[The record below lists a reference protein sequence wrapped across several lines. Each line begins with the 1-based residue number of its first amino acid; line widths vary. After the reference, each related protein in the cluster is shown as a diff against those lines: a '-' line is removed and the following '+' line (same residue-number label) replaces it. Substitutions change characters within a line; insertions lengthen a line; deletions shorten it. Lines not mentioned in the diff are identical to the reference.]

1 MWTRNTAFPSAD
13 RSSPRR
19 KTALTISCVDAS
31 WTPDDGSGGGS
42 FQTLQEEMGK
52 QRVFPAHVPPTWCH
66 GCGSVCGNGEGV
78 CDLTFQGVSISL
90 ELRGQMLFLEPSG
103 RAEPRGTPERSL
115 LKARGGK
122 KKWPLNSGTCGEMPP
137 AGPREG
143 PRARNTKCVF
153 VRDGRCRQRRCV
165 GVGGQTDGGR
175 EGRTDGRGGGGSC
188 VGGPAALGRVTGVSK
203 QMETTK
209 LRARNPA
216 LEA

>member
-115 LKARGGK
+115 LKARGGGK
-122 KKWPLNSGTCGEMPP
+122 KMAAEQWHLWRNAAGRSARRAAGTEYKVRVCASWQVQTEEMCW
-137 AGPREG
+137 RWW
-143 PRARNTKCVF
+143 T
-153 VRDGRCRQRRCV
+153 DGR
-165 GVGGQTDGGR
+165 R

-188 VGGPAALGRVTGVSK
+188 VGGPAAPGRVTGVSK

>member
-1 MWTRNTAFPSAD
+1 MEENGADLLSGDKHGINQIFSAGVKMWTRNTTFPSAE

-115 LKARGGK
+115 LKARGGGK
-122 KKWPLNSGTCGEMPP
+122 KN
-137 AGPREG
+137 
-143 PRARNTKCVF
+143 
-153 VRDGRCRQRRCV
+153 GR
-165 GVGGQTDGGR
+165 
-175 EGRTDGRGGGGSC
+175 
-188 VGGPAALGRVTGVSK
+188 
-203 QMETTK
+203 
-209 LRARNPA
+209 
-216 LEA
+216 